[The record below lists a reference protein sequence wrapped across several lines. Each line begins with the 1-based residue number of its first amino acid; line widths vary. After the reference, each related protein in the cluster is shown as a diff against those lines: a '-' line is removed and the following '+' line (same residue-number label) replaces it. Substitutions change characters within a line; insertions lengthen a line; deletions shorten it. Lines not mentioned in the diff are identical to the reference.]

1 MGQRLAESPKSKI
14 DPRLI
19 RAIGHPARVA
29 IMERLQG
36 RVASPTELA
45 AELGSKVENL
55 TYHTK
60 VLMECDCLEL
70 VKTRQVRAVTEHF
83 YRAKPK
89 AFIGARHWR
98 KLSLSVRGG
107 ITGPTLETFFDQAA
121 SAFDAGKFDEKEET
135 TLGCTFLILDS
146 IGWVKANELLDGFL
160 KDVEA
165 LHEESLARL
174 KVTGD
179 PGTRVIIAS
188 AVFETAEAPESPVK
202 PPT

>member
-1 MGQRLAESPKSKI
+1 MAKGRDIKI
-14 DPRLI
+14 DPRLV
-19 RAIGHPARVA
+19 RAIGHPTRLTIV
-29 IMERLQG
+29 ECLQG

-45 AELGSKVENL
+45 AELGL
-55 TYHTK
+55 RGQDLYYHTT
-60 VLMECDCLEL
+60 VLHQCDCLEL
-70 VKTRQVRAVTEHF
+70 IETREVRGATEHF

-98 KLSLSVRGG
+98 RIPPSMRGG
-107 ITGPTLETFFDQAA
+107 ITGPTLETFFDQAT
-121 SAFDAGKFDEKEET
+121 SAFAAGKFDEKEET

-146 IGWVKANELLDGFL
+146 IGWVKANELLDDFL
-160 KDVEA
+160 KGVEA
-165 LHEESLARL
+165 LHEKSLARL